1 VEELGGFGRFLIAA
15 CRGKDDPRLLR

>member
-1 VEELGGFGRFLIAA
+1 VEELGGFGKFLIAA